1 MLDEVVGNKS
11 KMLSIWAALE
21 HPQLVHSL
29 VRLHEILEAQ
39 YVPERHTAAA
49 ACSTV
54 KPQYNYRG
62 NATKWRQ
69 RGCVGVT

>member
-21 HPQLVHSL
+21 HPQLVGGSL

-54 KPQYNYRG
+54 KPQ
-62 NATKWRQ
+62 
-69 RGCVGVT
+69 